1 MVAAT
6 VARPS
11 ALAVRDN
18 LGHAL
23 PSLAVI
29 ADADAEHHA
38 ALPPGAAAPP
48 PAMSA
53 GTASPP
59 PWDQLASW
67 IAVVETGSVS
77 AAARRAGLSQAGV
90 SQHVR
95 ALEQRLACE
104 LLDRGTRPARVTA
117 SGRRLYEH
125 ALDLLQRAGE
135 MDEGVRSLS
144 RSTRSALR
152 LGCVDSFAATLGPQ
166 LVRGLFGGVHRMQ
179 LLSGLMPD
187 LQQRFA
193 ERRLDLLIGTQDPAG
208 QPGIDARPL
217 LAERFVLVLP
227 PGRATRGVRSLHAL
241 GAELPFLGYSTRSA
255 IGAQVDAYLRR
266 HDPGLERRYEF
277 DATDPLLSLVAAG
290 LGFGLTTPLCLWQSR
305 HHAQAVQVLPLSAL
319 KRDGA
324 PYPALERRFWLC
336 SRAGEPGAL
345 AAETA
350 ALVRVAVRE
359 LRRELQPALR
369 LEPSA
374 LVALAE
380 PRQHAG

>member
-1 MVAAT
+1 MKADVAA
-6 VARPS
+6 
-11 ALAVRDN
+11 
-18 LGHAL
+18 
-23 PSLAVI
+23 
-29 ADADAEHHA
+29 
-38 ALPPGAAAPP
+38 
-48 PAMSA
+48 
-53 GTASPP
+53 PP
-59 PWDQLASW
+59 PWDQLSSW

-95 ALEQRLACE
+95 ALEQRLGSE

-117 SGRRLYEH
+117 SGHRLYEH
-125 ALDLLQRAGE
+125 ALDLLQRAHE

-144 RSTRSALR
+144 RSARSAVR

-166 LVRGLFGGVHRMQ
+166 LVRGLFDRVQRLQ
-179 LLSGLMPD
+179 LLSGLVPD

-193 ERRLDLLIGTQDPAG
+193 ERRLDLLITTTEPTGQAG
-208 QPGIDARPL
+208 VDALPL

-227 PGRATRGVRSLHAL
+227 PGRVLRGLRSLQAL
-241 GAELPFLGYSTRSA
+241 GAELPFLGYSTRSM

-266 HDPGLERRYEF
+266 HDPALARRCEF

-319 KRDGA
+319 RRDGRA
-324 PYPALERRFWLC
+324 YPLLERRFWLA
-336 SRAGEPGAL
+336 SRAGELGRLP
-345 AAETA
+345 AETA

-359 LRRELQPALR
+359 LRRELQPALG
-369 LEPSA
+369 LEPQA
-374 LVALAE
+374 LVTLPESRRNA
-380 PRQHAG
+380 P